1 MNNEFKSPEIIE
13 LLKNKLSN
21 KSKLMVAIAETMRSA
36 VLKNFETEGSRI
48 GKPWQRLSHQTI
60 KQREKKGYWPGKILQ
75 KTGQLKRSIISS
87 YGEDYA
93 QVSTNLI
100 YAAIQNYGGVI
111 HRSTLKTYLK
121 RKINLNPL
129 TKSQLQYKAGSNK
142 MSSIRIPARPFMQLN
157 NQDIEKIKKKII
169 EALSADRQD

>member
-13 LLKNKLSN
+13 LLKNKLEN
-21 KSKLMVAIAETMRSA
+21 KNKLMVAIAETMRTA

-75 KTGQLKRSIISS
+75 QRGQLKRSIISS

-111 HRSTLKTYLK
+111 HRSSLKTFL
-121 RKINLNPL
+121 RKKISGKDIKKP
-129 TKSQLQYKAGSNK
+129 GSNK
-142 MSSIRIPARPFMQLN
+142 MSSIKIPARPFMQLN
-157 NQDIEKIKKKII
+157 DQDIEKIKQKIVN
-169 EALSADRQD
+169 ALTRKE

>member
-13 LLKNKLSN
+13 LLKQKLAN
-21 KSKLMVAIAETMRSA
+21 KSKLMIAIAGTMRVA

-75 KTGQLKRSIISS
+75 RRGQLKRSIISS

-100 YAAIQNYGGVI
+100 YAATQNYGGVI
-111 HRSTLKTYLK
+111 HRSSLKTYL
-121 RKINLNPL
+121 RKKISRKDAKTP
-129 TKSQLQYKAGSNK
+129 GGNK

-157 NQDIEKIKKKII
+157 EQDIEKIKQKII
-169 EALSADRQD
+169 NALTRKE

>member
-1 MNNEFKSPEIIE
+1 MQNEFKSPEIIE
-13 LLKNKLSN
+13 MLKSKLKN
-21 KSKLMVAIAETMRSA
+21 KSKLMVAVAETMRTA

-75 KTGQLKRSIISS
+75 RTGQLKRSIISS

-100 YAAIQNYGGVI
+100 YAAIQNYGGII
-111 HRSTLKTYLK
+111 HRSTIKTILKK
-121 RKINLNPL
+121 KINSNPL
-129 TKSQLQYKAGSNK
+129 TKSQRQYKAGSNK
-142 MSSIRIPARPFMQLN
+142 MSSIRIPARPFMKLN
-157 NQDIEKIKKKII
+157 DQDIEKIKQKIVL
-169 EALSADRQD
+169 ALTRKE

>member
-1 MNNEFKSPEIIE
+1 MQNEFKSPEIIE
-13 LLKNKLSN
+13 LLKNKLAN
-21 KSKLMVAIAETMRSA
+21 KSKLFVAVAETMRTA

-75 KTGQLKRSIISS
+75 RTGQLKRSILSS
-87 YGEDYA
+87 YGEDFA

-100 YAAIQNYGGVI
+100 YAAIQNYGGII

-121 RKINLNPL
+121 KKISHKEAKTPR
-129 TKSQLQYKAGSNK
+129 QNK
-142 MSSIRIPARPFMQLN
+142 MSSIRIPARPFMHLN
-157 NQDIEKIKKKII
+157 NQDIEKIKEKII
-169 EALSADRQD
+169 LALTRKE

>member
-13 LLKNKLSN
+13 LLKQKLAN
-21 KSKLMVAIAETMRSA
+21 KSKLMIAIAGTMRVA

-75 KTGQLKRSIISS
+75 RRGQLKRSIVSS

-111 HRSTLKTYLK
+111 HRSSLKTFL
-121 RKINLNPL
+121 RKKISGKDIKKP
-129 TKSQLQYKAGSNK
+129 GRNK
-142 MSSIRIPARPFMQLN
+142 MSSIKIPARPFMQLN
-157 NQDIEKIKKKII
+157 DQDIEKIKQKIVN
-169 EALSADRQD
+169 ALTRKE

>member
-111 HRSTLKTYLK
+111 HRSSLKTFLRKK
-121 RKINLNPL
+121 REGKEAKKPTN
-129 TKSQLQYKAGSNK
+129 NK

-157 NQDIEKIKKKII
+157 NDDLEKIKKKII
-169 EALSADRQD
+169 YYLSNKEN

>member
-1 MNNEFKSPEIIE
+1 MTNEFKSPEIIE

-21 KSKLMVAIAETMRSA
+21 KSKLMVAVAETMRTA
-36 VLKNFETEGSRI
+36 VLKNFETEGGRI
-48 GKPWQRLSHQTI
+48 GKPWQKLSQQTI

-75 KTGQLKRSIISS
+75 RTGQLKRSIISS

-111 HRSTLKTYLK
+111 HRSSLKTFIRKK
-121 RKINLNPL
+121 REGKEAKRP
-129 TKSQLQYKAGSNK
+129 KVNK
-142 MSSIRIPARPFMQLN
+142 MSSIRIPARPFMKLN
-157 NQDIEKIKKKII
+157 EQDIEKIKQKIVS
-169 EALSADRQD
+169 ALTKNG

>member
-13 LLKNKLSN
+13 LLKQKLSN
-21 KSKLMVAIAETMRSA
+21 KNKLMVAIAETMRVA

-48 GKPWQRLSHQTI
+48 GKPWQRLSHKTI

-75 KTGQLKRSIISS
+75 RTGQLKRSVVSS

-100 YAAIQNYGGVI
+100 YAAIQNYGGII
-111 HRSTLKTYLK
+111 HRSTLKTYL
-121 RKINLNPL
+121 RKKTENISAQKP
-129 TKSQLQYKAGSNK
+129 TQNK
-142 MSSIRIPARPFMQLN
+142 MSSIRIPARPFMRLN
-157 NQDIEKIKKKII
+157 DQDLEKIKSKII
-169 EALSADRQD
+169 RALTKS

>member
-1 MNNEFKSPEIIE
+1 MENEFKTPEVIE
-13 LLKNKLSN
+13 LLKNKLAN
-21 KSKLMVAIAETMRSA
+21 KSKLMVAIAETMRTA

-48 GKPWQRLSHQTI
+48 GKPWQRLAHQTI

-75 KTGQLKRSIISS
+75 RTGQLKRSITSS

-111 HRSTLKTYLK
+111 HRSTLKTFLRRK
-121 RKINLNPL
+121 REGIRQL
-129 TKSQLQYKAGSNK
+129 TDAKTPKSNK
-142 MSSIRIPARPFMQLN
+142 MSTIRIPARPFMQLN
-157 NQDIEKIKKKII
+157 NDDLEKIKKKII
-169 EALSADRQD
+169 LALTRKE

>member
-13 LLKNKLSN
+13 LLKQKLAN
-21 KSKLMVAIAETMRSA
+21 KSKLMVAIAETMRAA

-75 KTGQLKRSIISS
+75 RRGQLKRSIISS

-100 YAAIQNYGGVI
+100 YAATQNYGGII
-111 HRSTLKTYLK
+111 HRSTLKTYL
-121 RKINLNPL
+121 RKKISRKDAKMPG
-129 TKSQLQYKAGSNK
+129 KNK
-142 MSSIRIPARPFMQLN
+142 MSTIRIPARPFMKLN
-157 NQDIEKIKKKII
+157 DQDIEKIKKKIVT
-169 EALSADRQD
+169 ALTRNG

>member
-1 MNNEFKSPEIIE
+1 MINEFKSPEIIE
-13 LLKNKLSN
+13 LLKKRLQSS
-21 KSKLMVAIAETMRSA
+21 SKLMVAVAEIMRTA

-48 GKPWQRLSHQTI
+48 GKPWQRLSHKTI

-75 KTGQLKRSIISS
+75 RTGQLKRSIISS

-111 HRSTLKTYLK
+111 HRSSLKTYLRK
-121 RKINLNPL
+121 RREGKEAKKPV
-129 TKSQLQYKAGSNK
+129 KNK
-142 MSSIRIPARPFMQLN
+142 MSSIRIPARPFMKLN
-157 NQDIEKIKKKII
+157 DNDIEKIKQKII
-169 EALSADRQD
+169 QSLLTKNK